1 MNSEKRNTKVVATV
15 SDRRC
20 DTDFL
25 QALIEAGADVIR
37 LNTAHQEPSETGRVV
52 ENIRQVSDK
61 VAILLDTKGPEVR
74 TTEAPEE
81 IEVKTGDLI
90 TIKGAP
96 DTPSTKETICVNYED
111 FAADVPVGAKI
122 LIDDGH
128 LELDVIEGQGE
139 ALICKVLNDGV
150 IKSRKSVNTPDVH
163 LHLPSLNHKDRR
175 YLAFA
180 AEHDIDF
187 IAHSFVRNKE
197 DIQAIKAGLEF
208 HGSKA
213 KVIAKIEN
221 QEGVDNIDEILD
233 NCYGVMVA
241 RGDLGIEI
249 EAAKIPA
256 IQKRLVRIC
265 RERQKPVIVATQM
278 LQSMEKNPRATR
290 AEVSDVANAVYDGTD
305 AVMLS
310 GETAHGKFPIEAV
323 KTMASIA
330 AESEKERDLAA
341 TVPLEAVGEDTTLFL
356 AQTAIKAS
364 TELPVKA
371 VIADTTT
378 GRSALY
384 LSAFRGPT
392 PVYTRCYCRSVMRQL
407 ALSYGIHTTYMKR
420 LPYTYQFLRKAVSS
434 LLEEG
439 TVKCDDL
446 VVVMAGNFG
455 PNHGASFIEVATPE
469 RILAENRG
477 APEPGCPA
485 MGGNGKLKL
494 TAESEQVNKPIQ
506 VPATPLPHQQE
517 ALRV

>member
-1 MNSEKRNTKVVATV
+1 MKTAKRNTKVVATV

-20 DTDFL
+20 SPEFL

-37 LNTAHQEPSETGRVV
+37 LNTAHQEPADTLRVI

-74 TTEAPEE
+74 TTKAPED
-81 IEVKTGDLI
+81 IEVKTGD
-90 TIKGAP
+90 TIELKGAP
-96 DTPSTKETICVNYED
+96 DEPTTREAICVNYED
-111 FAADVPVGAKI
+111 FAVDVPVGATI

-128 LELDVIEGQGE
+128 LELKVIEGQGVS
-139 ALICKVLNDGV
+139 LICKVMNDGV
-150 IKSRKSVNTPDVH
+150 VKGRKSVNTPNIH
-163 LHLPSLNHKDRR
+163 LNLPSLNHKDRR

-180 AEHDIDF
+180 AENDIDF

-197 DIQAIKAGLEF
+197 DVLAIKAGLDF

-213 KVIAKIEN
+213 KIIAKIEN

-265 RERQKPVIVATQM
+265 REKRRPVIVATQM
-278 LQSMEKNPRATR
+278 LQSMEVNPRATR

-330 AESEKERDLAA
+330 EEAEKERDLADNV
-341 TVPLEAVGEDTTLFL
+341 TPSGFGQDTTVFL
-356 AQTAIKAS
+356 AQTAIRAS

-371 VIADTTT
+371 VLADTTT
-378 GRSALY
+378 GRSARF
-384 LSAFRGPT
+384 LSAYRGPT
-392 PVYTRCYCRSVMRQL
+392 PVYTRCYCRRVMRQL
-407 ALSYGIHTTYMKR
+407 ALSYGIHTAYMEKQ
-420 LPYTYQFLRKAVSS
+420 PYTYQFLRKAISE
-434 LLEEG
+434 LLTDQTIKE
-439 TVKCDDL
+439 DDL
-446 VVVMAGNFG
+446 IVVLAGNFG
-455 PNHGASFIEVATPE
+455 PNHGASFVEVATPK

-477 APEPGCPA
+477 APKPDCPA
-485 MGGNGKLKL
+485 VDGNGKLKDIS
-494 TAESEQVNKPIQ
+494 TKVPI
-506 VPATPLPHQQE
+506 PAAPSHQDHRE
-517 ALRV
+517 LHA